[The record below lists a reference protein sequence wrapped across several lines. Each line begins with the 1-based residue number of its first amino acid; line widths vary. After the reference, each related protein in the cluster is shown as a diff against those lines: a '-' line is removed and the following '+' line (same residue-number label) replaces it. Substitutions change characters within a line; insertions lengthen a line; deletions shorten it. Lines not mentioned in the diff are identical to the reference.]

1 MSTKPTA
8 AEKPVKIKTILISQ
22 ARPTDE
28 NSPYFTLAKKYN
40 LKIDFRLFIGIE
52 HVPFREFRKQKISIM
67 EYTAIVLTSKN
78 AVDAFFNICKEAKL
92 EMPPEMKYFCV
103 TEQTANYLQ
112 KYIQV
117 RKRKVFTGNK
127 TVTDLFEYFNKQ
139 KTEKYLYPCSDIRR
153 NDVVEHLKKIGAH
166 VQEGIMY
173 HTVSADLTDIKP
185 DQYDVIAFFSPSGV
199 ESLLKSFPGYEQGHT
214 RLAALGPT
222 TAQAIKEAGL
232 QLDIEAPKPNAPSM
246 ALAIEVYMKELGMK

>member
-139 KTEKYLYPCSDIRR
+139 KNR
-153 NDVVEHLKKIGAH
+153 
-166 VQEGIMY
+166 
-173 HTVSADLTDIKP
+173 
-185 DQYDVIAFFSPSGV
+185 
-199 ESLLKSFPGYEQGHT
+199 
-214 RLAALGPT
+214 
-222 TAQAIKEAGL
+222 
-232 QLDIEAPKPNAPSM
+232 
-246 ALAIEVYMKELGMK
+246 EVPVPMLRH